1 MITCPVT
8 KNKNPMPPVP
18 CVPKKPA
25 KASTAPAKKTSSVQ
39 HGTPSSSLKLITGG
53 KSQSKPV
60 VKNGTVVFSDQKIQA
75 QAKPKPKED
84 PAQKAKA
91 RKFINDFGMIQ
102 LAKSSGKDV
111 KRSVWGHSKIPTH
124 PMSKHTPA
132 KR

>member
-8 KNKNPMPPVP
+8 KNKNPLPPVP

-25 KASTAPAKKTSSVQ
+25 KSTVAPSAKTSSMQ
-39 HGTPSSSLKLITGG
+39 HGTPSSSLKLVTGG
-53 KSQSKPV
+53 KSQAKPL
-60 VKNGTVVFSDQKIQA
+60 VKNGTVVFSEQKIQGH
-75 QAKPKPKED
+75 AKPKAKED

-91 RKFINDFGMIQ
+91 RKFINDFGMIH

-111 KRSVWGHSKIPTH
+111 KSSVWGHSKIPSQ
-124 PMSKHTPA
+124 PSAKHTPA